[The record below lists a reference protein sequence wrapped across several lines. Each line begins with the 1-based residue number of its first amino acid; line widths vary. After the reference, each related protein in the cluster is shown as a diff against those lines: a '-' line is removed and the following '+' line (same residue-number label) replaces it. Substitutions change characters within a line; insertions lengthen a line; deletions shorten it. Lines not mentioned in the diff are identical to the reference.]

1 MRIVSHTPHATA
13 PAPTP
18 VPAPLIALDAASLH
32 VGATPLVQDLS
43 FGVAPGE
50 VVCLL
55 GPNGAGKS
63 TALKLMS
70 GEHWPTRGD
79 ALFDARPVR
88 TWAARALA
96 TCRAVMGQE
105 PRLAFDFTATEVA
118 LLGRYPHCGGR
129 PGRDDRRIAA
139 QALELAGAAALAE
152 RVVTTLSGGE
162 RARVH
167 FARALAQVAFERDGV
182 PRALLLDEPTA
193 SLDAAHQHA
202 LLRTARGLATDAQL
216 AVLAVV
222 HDLNLAALHADR
234 VVLMQSGQVLA
245 QGHPDAVL
253 DAATVSRCFDVRTVR
268 VPSTAVGGR
277 AALAV
282 IG

>member
-1 MRIVSHTPHATA
+1 MNMVGTSLASGTS
-13 PAPTP
+13 PASAAST
-18 VPAPLIALDAASLH
+18 LIALDGARLQ
-32 VGATPLVQDLS
+32 VGATVLVHDLR
-43 FGVAPGE
+43 FAVAPGE

-70 GEHWPTRGD
+70 GEHRPTHGS
-79 ALFDARPVR
+79 ALFEGRPVQ
-88 TWAARALA
+88 TWSARALA
-96 TCRAVMGQE
+96 TRRAVMGQE
-105 PRLAFDFTATEVA
+105 PRLAFDFTASEVA

-139 QALELAGAAALAE
+139 QALDLAGASALAG
-152 RVVTTLSGGE
+152 RIVTTLSGGE

-167 FARALAQVAFERDGV
+167 FARALAQVGFERDGV

-202 LLRTARGLATDAQL
+202 WLRTARALAADARL

-234 VVLMQSGQVLA
+234 VVLMQSGRVLA

-253 DAATVSRCFDVRTVR
+253 DAATVLRCFDVRTVR
-268 VPSTAVGGR
+268 VPAADVAGR
-277 AALAV
+277 TALAV